1 MFQKELMLM
10 TQEHQ
15 KNVCFVINGIIKIL
29 VINFNQM
36 LIINAIMK
44 LKSIAIMNVKDVDY
58 RCILLGISRNEAV
71 NILNNSVLKDKNIL
85 SMVFNPT
92 EISKG

>member
-15 KNVCFVINGIIKIL
+15 KNVCFVIIGIFKIL

-36 LIINAIMK
+36 LIINAMMK

-71 NILNNSVLKDKNIL
+71 NILNNSVLKDKDL
-85 SMVFNPT
+85 L
-92 EISKG
+92 

>member
-1 MFQKELMLM
+1 MVL

-15 KNVCFVINGIIKIL
+15 KNVCFVIIGILKIL

-44 LKSIAIMNVKDVDY
+44 LKSTAIMNVKDVDY

-71 NILNNSVLKDKNIL
+71 NILNNSVLKDKDIL
-85 SMVFNPT
+85 
-92 EISKG
+92 

>member
-1 MFQKELMLM
+1 MLR
-10 TQEHQ
+10 TQEYQ
-15 KNVCFVINGIIKIL
+15 KNVCFVINGILKIL
-29 VINFNQM
+29 VVNFNQM
-36 LIINAIMK
+36 LIINTIMK

-85 SMVFNPT
+85 
-92 EISKG
+92 

>member
-15 KNVCFVINGIIKIL
+15 KNVCFVIIGIFKIL
-29 VINFNQM
+29 VINFSQM
-36 LIINAIMK
+36 LITNAMMK

-71 NILNNSVLKDKNIL
+71 NILNNSVLKDKDL
-85 SMVFNPT
+85 L
-92 EISKG
+92 

>member
-15 KNVCFVINGIIKIL
+15 KNVCFVINGILKIL

-58 RCILLGISRNEAV
+58 RCILLGINRNEAV
-71 NILNNSVLKDKNIL
+71 NILNNSVLQDKNIL
-85 SMVFNPT
+85 
-92 EISKG
+92 

>member
-15 KNVCFVINGIIKIL
+15 KNVCFVINGILKIL

-71 NILNNSVLKDKNIL
+71 NILNNSVLQDKNIL
-85 SMVFNPT
+85 
-92 EISKG
+92 

>member
-15 KNVCFVINGIIKIL
+15 KNVCFVIIGIFKIL
-29 VINFNQM
+29 VINFSQM
-36 LIINAIMK
+36 LIINAMRK

-71 NILNNSVLKDKNIL
+71 NILNNSVLKDKDL
-85 SMVFNPT
+85 L
-92 EISKG
+92 

>member
-1 MFQKELMLM
+1 M

-15 KNVCFVINGIIKIL
+15 KNVCFVIIGIFKIL

-36 LIINAIMK
+36 LIINAMMK

-71 NILNNSVLKDKNIL
+71 NILNNSVLKDKDL
-85 SMVFNPT
+85 L
-92 EISKG
+92 

>member
-1 MFQKELMLM
+1 MLM

-15 KNVCFVINGIIKIL
+15 KNVCFVINGILKIL

-36 LIINAIMK
+36 LITNAIMK

-71 NILNNSVLKDKNIL
+71 NILNNSVLQDKNIL
-85 SMVFNPT
+85 
-92 EISKG
+92 

>member
-1 MFQKELMLM
+1 MLM

-15 KNVCFVINGIIKIL
+15 KNVCFVINGILKIL

-71 NILNNSVLKDKNIL
+71 NILNNSVLKDKDL
-85 SMVFNPT
+85 L
-92 EISKG
+92 

>member
-15 KNVCFVINGIIKIL
+15 KNVCFVINGILKIL

>member
-71 NILNNSVLKDKNIL
+71 NILNNSVLKDKDL
-85 SMVFNPT
+85 L
-92 EISKG
+92 

>member
-15 KNVCFVINGIIKIL
+15 KNVCFVMNGILKIL

-58 RCILLGISRNEAV
+58 RCILLGVSRNEAV

-85 SMVFNPT
+85 
-92 EISKG
+92 

>member
-1 MFQKELMLM
+1 MLM

-15 KNVCFVINGIIKIL
+15 KNVCFVIIGILKIL
-29 VINFNQM
+29 VINFSQM
-36 LIINAIMK
+36 LIINAMRK

-71 NILNNSVLKDKNIL
+71 NILNNSVLKDKDL
-85 SMVFNPT
+85 L
-92 EISKG
+92 

>member
-71 NILNNSVLKDKNIL
+71 NILNNSVLQDKNIL
-85 SMVFNPT
+85 
-92 EISKG
+92 

>member
-1 MFQKELMLM
+1 M

-15 KNVCFVINGIIKIL
+15 KNVCFVINGILKIL

-71 NILNNSVLKDKNIL
+71 NILNNSVLKDKDL
-85 SMVFNPT
+85 L
-92 EISKG
+92 

>member
-1 MFQKELMLM
+1 MLM

-15 KNVCFVINGIIKIL
+15 KNVCFVINGILKIL

-71 NILNNSVLKDKNIL
+71 NILNNSVLQDKNIL
-85 SMVFNPT
+85 
-92 EISKG
+92 

>member
-15 KNVCFVINGIIKIL
+15 KNVCFVINGILKIL

-44 LKSIAIMNVKDVDY
+44 LKSIAIVNVKDVDY

-85 SMVFNPT
+85 
-92 EISKG
+92 

>member
-10 TQEHQ
+10 RQEHQ
-15 KNVCFVINGIIKIL
+15 KNVCFVIIGIFKIL
-29 VINFNQM
+29 VINFSQM
-36 LIINAIMK
+36 LIINAMMK

-71 NILNNSVLKDKNIL
+71 NILNNSVLKDKDL
-85 SMVFNPT
+85 L
-92 EISKG
+92 

>member
-1 MFQKELMLM
+1 MLM

-15 KNVCFVINGIIKIL
+15 KNVCFVIIGIFKIL
-29 VINFNQM
+29 VINFSQM
-36 LIINAIMK
+36 LIINAMMK

-71 NILNNSVLKDKNIL
+71 NILNNSVLKDKDL
-85 SMVFNPT
+85 L
-92 EISKG
+92 

>member
-1 MFQKELMLM
+1 MLM

-36 LIINAIMK
+36 LIINAMMK

-71 NILNNSVLKDKNIL
+71 NILNNSVLKDKDL
-85 SMVFNPT
+85 L
-92 EISKG
+92 

>member
-1 MFQKELMLM
+1 MLM

-15 KNVCFVINGIIKIL
+15 KNVCFVMNGILKIL

-44 LKSIAIMNVKDVDY
+44 LKSIAIVNVKDVDY

-85 SMVFNPT
+85 
-92 EISKG
+92 

>member
-15 KNVCFVINGIIKIL
+15 KNVCFVIIGIFKIL
-29 VINFNQM
+29 VINFSQM
-36 LIINAIMK
+36 LIINAMMK

-71 NILNNSVLKDKNIL
+71 NILNSSVLKDKDL
-85 SMVFNPT
+85 L
-92 EISKG
+92 

>member
-15 KNVCFVINGIIKIL
+15 KNVCFVIIGIFKIL
-29 VINFNQM
+29 VINFSQM
-36 LIINAIMK
+36 LIINAMMK

-71 NILNNSVLKDKNIL
+71 NILNNSVLQDKNIL
-85 SMVFNPT
+85 
-92 EISKG
+92 

>member
-1 MFQKELMLM
+1 M

-15 KNVCFVINGIIKIL
+15 KNVCFVIIGIFKIL
-29 VINFNQM
+29 VINFSQM
-36 LIINAIMK
+36 LIINAMMK

>member
-1 MFQKELMLM
+1 M

-15 KNVCFVINGIIKIL
+15 KNVCFVIIGIFKIL
-29 VINFNQM
+29 VINFSQM
-36 LIINAIMK
+36 LIINAMRK

-71 NILNNSVLKDKNIL
+71 NILNNSVLKDKDL
-85 SMVFNPT
+85 L
-92 EISKG
+92 

>member
-1 MFQKELMLM
+1 MLM

-71 NILNNSVLKDKNIL
+71 NILNNSVLKDKDL
-85 SMVFNPT
+85 L
-92 EISKG
+92 

>member
-1 MFQKELMLM
+1 MFQKELMLR

-15 KNVCFVINGIIKIL
+15 KNVCFVMNGILKIL

-44 LKSIAIMNVKDVDY
+44 LKSIAIVNVKDVDY

-85 SMVFNPT
+85 
-92 EISKG
+92 

>member
-1 MFQKELMLM
+1 M

-15 KNVCFVINGIIKIL
+15 KNVCFVIIGIFKIL
-29 VINFNQM
+29 VINFSQM
-36 LIINAIMK
+36 LIINAMMK

-71 NILNNSVLKDKNIL
+71 NILNNSVLKDKDL
-85 SMVFNPT
+85 L
-92 EISKG
+92 

>member
-15 KNVCFVINGIIKIL
+15 KNVCFVIIGIFKIL
-29 VINFNQM
+29 VINFSQM
-36 LIINAIMK
+36 LIINAMMK

-71 NILNNSVLKDKNIL
+71 NILNNSVLKDKDL
-85 SMVFNPT
+85 L
-92 EISKG
+92 